1 MKSNLEALAW
11 ELEKARNRVTVGDNF
26 ISDECPTADSDGEAF
41 AAIIFARRVEM
52 FESTL
57 LAAIDMLCAVQNTLE
72 KEALA

>member
-1 MKSNLEALAW
+1 MKSKLEALAW
-11 ELEKARNRVTVGDNF
+11 ELEKARNLINVFDNF
-26 ISDECPTADSDGEAF
+26 ISDECPAADSDGEEL

-57 LAAIDMLCAVQNTLE
+57 VAAIDMLCAVQNTLE

>member
-11 ELEKARNRVTVGDNF
+11 ELEKARNLINVFDNF
-26 ISDECPTADSDGEAF
+26 ISVERPVADSDGEEL

-57 LAAIDMLCAVQNTLE
+57 LVAIDMLCAVQNTLE

>member
-1 MKSNLEALAW
+1 MKSKLEALAW
-11 ELEKARNRVTVGDNF
+11 ELEKARNLINVFDNF
-26 ISDECPTADSDGEAF
+26 ISVERPVADSDGEEL

-57 LAAIDMLCAVQNTLE
+57 LVAIDMLCAVQNTLE